1 MPSSTS
7 AVSWNEN
14 PICFTSPAFFFSE
27 RNAKICV
34 TLWHMSIGAQLIAAK
49 GGIVLDHDGCLLF
62 AVWLVIRSAQAAANN
77 TEDPVGPP
85 CSICGSIPLLAHHP
99 ILAQAVRFLGILADA
114 FKQCTALGRKTT
126 AKGGKD
132 CHFRIRD
139 TTRLSTFMGCGLE

>member
-1 MPSSTS
+1 
-7 AVSWNEN
+7 
-14 PICFTSPAFFFSE
+14 
-27 RNAKICV
+27 
-34 TLWHMSIGAQLIAAK
+34 MSIGAQLIAAK